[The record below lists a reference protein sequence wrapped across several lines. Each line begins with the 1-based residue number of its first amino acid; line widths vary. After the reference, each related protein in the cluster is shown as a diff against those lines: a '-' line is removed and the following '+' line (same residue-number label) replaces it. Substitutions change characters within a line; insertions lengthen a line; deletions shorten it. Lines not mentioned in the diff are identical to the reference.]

1 MAKNIQRPFTMLRE
15 PAPRQHTLEMV
26 ILEDLV
32 PTDHLLRK
40 IDKYI
45 DFEFIR
51 DAVRHL
57 YCDNNGRP
65 AVDPVLL
72 FKMLFIGYLFGV
84 RSERQLVREVQVNVA
99 YRWFLGLSLTDK
111 IIDASTFSQQRRRRF
126 LATDIEQQIFDE
138 IVRQAIEH
146 QLVGGDVL
154 YIDSTHMK
162 ANANKKKFEIHTVT
176 QTPTDYL
183 TALESAIDE
192 DRIAHGK
199 APLKTKT
206 ADAEP
211 KEREVKVS
219 TTDPESGYLTRE
231 GKPQGFYYL
240 DHRTVDGKYNIITDT
255 HVTPGNVHDSK
266 PYLAR
271 LDRQLTAFNIYPE
284 SVGLDA
290 GYKTA
295 GICKGLEE
303 RGIEGVIG
311 YRRPNKKDGYFA
323 KRRFAFDN
331 DTNHYTCPAGQ
342 LIPYNTTNRLGYRE
356 YHSDSQQCRACPFL
370 DQCTRS
376 RNQTKVITR
385 HVWQDSVDRTDARR
399 LTAKSKRIYQRR
411 KETVERSFADAKQ
424 LHGHRYA
431 RYRGLRRV
439 SGQCLLA
446 AACQNMKKIALL
458 LARFCNPLRVLRLI
472 KALWELIGLVSEKN
486 GRIGNQS
493 SEIRLMCSLG

>member
-1 MAKNIQRPFTMLRE
+1 MLKE
-15 PAPRQHTLEMV
+15 PTPRQHTLEMV

-32 PTDHLLRK
+32 PKDHLLRK

-45 DFEFIR
+45 SFEFIR
-51 DAVRHL
+51 DKVRHL

-111 IIDASTFSQQRRRRF
+111 VIDASTFSQQRRRRF

-138 IVRQAIEH
+138 IVRQAITH
-146 QLVGGDVL
+146 ALIGGDVL
-154 YIDSTHMK
+154 YTDSTHMK
-162 ANANKKKFEIHTVT
+162 ANANKKKFDIHPVT

-183 TALESAIDE
+183 NALEVAIDE
-192 DRIAHGK
+192 DRMDNGK
-199 APLKTKT
+199 APLKAQTS
-206 ADAEP
+206 EL
-211 KEREVKVS
+211 KERDIKVS
-219 TTDPESGYLTRE
+219 TTDPDSGYLTRE

-240 DHRTVDGKYNIITDT
+240 DHRTVDGKHNIITDT
-255 HVTPGNVHDSK
+255 FVTPGNVHDSK
-266 PYLAR
+266 PYLSR
-271 LDRQLTAFNIYPE
+271 LDRQLTAFNLYPE
-284 SVGLDA
+284 YVGLDA

-295 GICKGLEE
+295 GICKGLED

-311 YRRPNKKDGYFA
+311 YRRPNKKQGYFA
-323 KRRFAFDN
+323 KRQFIFDTDSN
-331 DTNHYTCPAGQ
+331 QYTCPAGQ

-356 YHSDSQQCRACPFL
+356 YHSDSTQCCECPFL

-376 RNQTKVITR
+376 RNRIKVITR
-385 HVWQDSVDRTDARR
+385 HVWQDSVERTDARR
-399 LTAKSKRIYQRR
+399 LTAKGKRIYQRR

-458 LARFCNPLRVLRLI
+458 LARFLRLWSDRSLFRWVWT
-472 KALWELIGLVSEKN
+472 APYGGYEQNERN
-486 GRIGNQS
+486 GENQMS
-493 SEIRLMCSLG
+493 SHMTLCTT

>member
-1 MAKNIQRPFTMLRE
+1 MLKE
-15 PAPRQHTLEMV
+15 PTPRQHALEMV

-32 PTDHLLRK
+32 PNDHLLRK
-40 IDKYI
+40 IDNYI

-51 DAVRHL
+51 DKVRHL

-126 LATDIEQQIFDE
+126 LESDIEQQIFDG
-138 IVRQAIEH
+138 IVRQAIK
-146 QLVGGDVL
+146 QNLIGGDVL
-154 YIDSTHMK
+154 YTDSTHMK

-176 QTPTDYL
+176 DTPVEYL
-183 TALESAIDE
+183 AALEQAINE

-199 APLKTKT
+199 APLKEKA
-206 ADAEP
+206 ADSEP
-211 KEREVKVS
+211 KEREIKVS
-219 TTDPESGYLTRE
+219 TTDPDSGYLTRE

-240 DHRTVDGKYNIITDT
+240 DHRTVDAKHNIITDT

-295 GICKGLEE
+295 GICKGLED
-303 RGIEGVIG
+303 RHIEGVIG
-311 YRRPNKKDGYFA
+311 YRRPNKKEGYFA
-323 KRRFAFDN
+323 KRQFVFDAQN
-331 DTNHYTCPAGQ
+331 NQYSCPAGQ

-356 YHSDSQQCRACPFL
+356 YHSDSQQCRECPFL

-376 RNQTKVITR
+376 RNHTKVITR
-385 HVWQDSVDRTDARR
+385 HVWQDSVERTDARR
-399 LTAKSKRIYQRR
+399 LTVKGKRIYQRR

-458 LARFCNPLRVLRLI
+458 MARLFTSQQVLTLTT
-472 KALWELIGLVSEKN
+472 ALWFVMVRFFQGNWLIDRNHSK
-486 GRIGNQS
+486 S
-493 SEIRLMCSLG
+493 SSILPAC

>member
-1 MAKNIQRPFTMLRE
+1 MAAHFFAMTAMLKE
-15 PAPRQHTLEMV
+15 PTPRQHTLEIV

-32 PTDHLLRK
+32 PADHLLRK
-40 IDKYI
+40 IDKHI

-51 DAVRHL
+51 DKVRHL

-99 YRWFLGLSLTDK
+99 YRWFLELSLTDK

-138 IVRQAIEH
+138 IVRQAIKH
-146 QLVGGDVL
+146 GLVGGDVL
-154 YIDSTHMK
+154 YTDSTHMK

-183 TALESAIDE
+183 TALEVAIDE
-192 DRIAHGK
+192 DRIANGK
-199 APLKTKT
+199 APLKEKTIDTETKT
-206 ADAEP
+206 RDI
-211 KEREVKVS
+211 KVS
-219 TTDPESGYLTRE
+219 TTDPDSGYLTRE

-240 DHRTVDGKYNIITDT
+240 DHRTTDAKHNIITDT

-284 SVGLDA
+284 AVGLDA

-295 GICKGLEE
+295 AICKGLED
-303 RGIEGVIG
+303 RNIEAVIG
-311 YRRPNKKDGYFA
+311 YRRPNKKEGYFA
-323 KRRFAFDN
+323 KRLFVFDADN
-331 DTNHYTCPAGQ
+331 NHYTCPAGQ

-356 YHSDSQQCRACPFL
+356 YHSDSEQCKNCPFL

-376 RNQTKVITR
+376 RNRTKVITR
-385 HVWQDSVDRTDARR
+385 HIWQDSVERTDARR
-399 LTAKSKRIYQRR
+399 LTAKGKRIYQRR

-458 LARFCNPLRVLRLI
+458 LARFFNPVMALGLI
-472 KALWELIGLVSEKN
+472 QTLWVLIGLLGEKN
-486 GRIGNQS
+486 QRADNRFIQAALFHDVS
-493 SEIRLMCSLG
+493 

>member
-1 MAKNIQRPFTMLRE
+1 LFNSKNNTVIFAMLKE
-15 PAPRQHTLEMV
+15 PTPRQHTLEMV

-32 PTDHLLRK
+32 PADHLLRK
-40 IDKYI
+40 LDKYI

-51 DAVRHL
+51 DKVRHL

-126 LATDIEQQIFDE
+126 LETDIEQQIFDE
-138 IVRQAIEH
+138 IVHQAIKH
-146 QLVGGDVL
+146 GLVGGDVL
-154 YIDSTHMK
+154 YTDSTHMK

-183 TALESAIDE
+183 AALEIAIDG

-199 APLKTKT
+199 APLKTQT
-206 ADAEP
+206 PEI
-211 KEREVKVS
+211 KERDIKVS
-219 TTDPESGYLTRE
+219 TTDPDSGYLTRE

-240 DHRTVDGKYNIITDT
+240 DHRTVDGKHNIITDT

-266 PYLAR
+266 PYLSR
-271 LDRQLTAFNIYPE
+271 LDRQLTAFNLYPE
-284 SVGLDA
+284 HVGLDA

-323 KRRFAFDN
+323 KRQFVYDADQN
-331 DTNHYTCPAGQ
+331 NYICPAGQ

-376 RNQTKVITR
+376 RNQSKVITR
-385 HVWQDSVDRTDARR
+385 HVWQDSVERTDARR
-399 LTAKSKRIYQRR
+399 LTTKGKKIYQRR

-458 LARFCNPLRVLRLI
+458 LARFFNPLRALRLI
-472 KALWELIGLVSEKN
+472 RTLWVLIGCFIEKD
-486 GRIGNQS
+486 GLIGNRCLT
-493 SEIRLMCSLG
+493 INRLWSIS

>member
-1 MAKNIQRPFTMLRE
+1 MLKE
-15 PAPRQHTLEMV
+15 PTPRQHTLEMV

-32 PTDHLLRK
+32 PSDHLLRK

-45 DFEFIR
+45 NFEFIR

-126 LATDIEQQIFDE
+126 LAADIEQQIFDE
-138 IVRQAIEH
+138 IVRQAIT
-146 QLVGGDVL
+146 QGLVGGDVL
-154 YIDSTHMK
+154 YTDSTHMK

-183 TALESAIDE
+183 TALETAIDE

-199 APLKTKT
+199 APLKIKT
-206 ADAEP
+206 EDTES
-211 KEREVKVS
+211 KEREIKVS
-219 TTDPESGYLTRE
+219 TTDPDSGYLTRE

-240 DHRTVDGKYNIITDT
+240 DHRTVDGQYNIITDT
-255 HVTPGNVHDSK
+255 YVTPGNVHDSK

-271 LDRQLTAFNIYPE
+271 LDRQLTAFNIYPHA
-284 SVGLDA
+284 VGLDA

-311 YRRPNKKDGYFA
+311 YRRPNKKEGYFA
-323 KRRFAFDN
+323 KRQFVFDADN
-331 DTNHYTCPAGQ
+331 NTYRCPAGQ
-342 LIPYNTTNRLGYRE
+342 VIPYNTTNRLGYRE
-356 YHSDSQQCRACPFL
+356 YHSDSRQCRYCPFL

-376 RNQTKVITR
+376 RNRIKVITR
-385 HVWQDSVDRTDARR
+385 HVWQDSVERTDARR
-399 LTAKSKRIYQRR
+399 LTAKGKRIYQRR

-446 AACQNMKKIALL
+446 AACQNMKKIGLL
-458 LARFCNPLRVLRLI
+458 LARFCNLLVTLSLIQTLRTLI
-472 KALWELIGLVSEKN
+472 ECFIEKN
-486 GRIGNQS
+486 GPIGNQS
-493 SEIRLMCSLG
+493 ANIRQMSCVS

>member
-1 MAKNIQRPFTMLRE
+1 MAAHFLVMTAMLKE

-32 PTDHLLRK
+32 PADHLLRK

-45 DFEFIR
+45 NFEFIR
-51 DAVRHL
+51 DQVRHL

-138 IVRQAIEH
+138 IVRQAIGH
-146 QLVGGDVL
+146 GLVGGDVL
-154 YIDSTHMK
+154 YTDSTHMK

-183 TALESAIDE
+183 TALEVAIDE
-192 DRIAHGK
+192 DRIANGK
-199 APLKTKT
+199 APLKEKAGDT
-206 ADAEP
+206 EP
-211 KEREVKVS
+211 KTRDIKVS
-219 TTDPESGYLTRE
+219 TTDPDSGYLTRE

-271 LDRQLTAFNIYPE
+271 LDRQLTAFNIYPYT
-284 SVGLDA
+284 VGLDT

-295 GICKGLEE
+295 GICKGLED
-303 RGIEGVIG
+303 RNIEGVIG
-311 YRRPNKKDGYFA
+311 YRRPNKAEGLFA
-323 KRRFAFDN
+323 KRKFVFDA
-331 DTNHYTCPAGQ
+331 DQNHYVCPAGQ
-342 LIPYNTTNRLGYRE
+342 LISYNTTNRLGYRE
-356 YHSDSQQCRACPFL
+356 YRSDSEQCKRCPFL

-376 RNQTKVITR
+376 RNHTKVITR
-385 HVWQDSVDRTDARR
+385 HVWQDSVERTDARR
-399 LTAKSKRIYQRR
+399 LTEQGKRIYQRR

-458 LARFCNPLRVLRLI
+458 LARFYNPLVVLGLI
-472 KALWELIGLVSEKN
+472 QALWILISRFIEKN
-486 GRIGNQS
+486 ERIGNQS
-493 SEIRLMCSLG
+493 PEMRLMHSAS

>member
-1 MAKNIQRPFTMLRE
+1 MLKE
-15 PAPRQHTLEMV
+15 PTPRQHTLEMV

-32 PTDHLLRK
+32 PADHLLRK
-40 IDKYI
+40 IDTYI

-65 AVDPVLL
+65 AADPVLL

-99 YRWFLGLSLTDK
+99 YRWFLGLSLTDN

-126 LATDIEQQIFDE
+126 LATNIEQQIFDA
-138 IVRQAIEH
+138 IVRQAITH
-146 QLVGGDVL
+146 GLVGGDVL
-154 YIDSTHMK
+154 YTDSTHMK

-183 TALESAIDE
+183 TTLEVAIDE

-199 APLKTKT
+199 APLKTK
-206 ADAEP
+206 AEEAEP
-211 KEREVKVS
+211 KERAIKVS
-219 TTDPESGYLTRE
+219 TTDSDSGYLTRE

-284 SVGLDA
+284 AVGLDA

-323 KRRFAFDN
+323 KRQFVFDADN
-331 DTNHYTCPAGQ
+331 NHYTCPAGQ

-356 YHSDSQQCRACPFL
+356 YHSDSQQCRECPFL

-376 RNQTKVITR
+376 RNRTKVITR
-385 HVWQDSVDRTDARR
+385 HVWQDSVERTDARR
-399 LTAKSKRIYQRR
+399 LTAKGKRIYQRR

-458 LARFCNPLRVLRLI
+458 LARFYNPLTVLRLI
-472 KALWELIGLVSEKN
+472 QTLWVLVSGFIEKN
-486 GRIGNQS
+486 GQIENQY
-493 SEIRLMCSLG
+493 SEAGLMHCAH

>member
-1 MAKNIQRPFTMLRE
+1 MLKNPS
-15 PAPRQHTLEMV
+15 PRQHTLEMV

-32 PTDHLLRK
+32 PADHLLRK

-51 DAVRHL
+51 DQVRHL

-84 RSERQLVREVQVNVA
+84 RSERQLVRDVQVNVA

-138 IVRQAIEH
+138 IVRQAIGH
-146 QLVGGDVL
+146 GLVGGDVL
-154 YIDSTHMK
+154 YTDSTHIK

-183 TALESAIDE
+183 SALEVAIDE

-199 APLKTKT
+199 APLKEKVTE
-206 ADAEP
+206 AEA
-211 KEREVKVS
+211 KEREIKVS
-219 TTDPESGYLTRE
+219 TTDPDSGYLTRE

-240 DHRTVDGKYNIITDT
+240 DHRTVDGKHNIITDT

-266 PYLAR
+266 PYLSR
-271 LDRQLTAFNIYPE
+271 LDRQLTAFNIYPDA
-284 SVGLDA
+284 VGLDA

-295 GICKGLEE
+295 GICKGLED
-303 RGIEGVIG
+303 RNIEGVIG

-323 KRRFAFDN
+323 KRQFVFDADN
-331 DTNHYTCPAGQ
+331 NHYTCPAGQ

-356 YHSDSQQCRACPFL
+356 YHSDSEQCKNCPFL

-376 RNQTKVITR
+376 RNRVKVITR
-385 HVWQDSVDRTDARR
+385 HVWQDSVERTDARR
-399 LTAKSKRIYQRR
+399 LTTKGKRIYQRR

-446 AACQNMKKIALL
+446 AASQNMKKIALL
-458 LARFCNPLRVLRLI
+458 LARFRNPFAVLMLI
-472 KALWELIGLVSEKN
+472 RALWMLIGGFIEKN
-486 GRIGNQS
+486 ARIDD
-493 SEIRLMCSLG
+493 RSLETDLLNVVN

>member
-1 MAKNIQRPFTMLRE
+1 MAAHFLVMTTMLKE

-32 PTDHLLRK
+32 PADHLLRK

-45 DFEFIR
+45 NFEFIR
-51 DAVRHL
+51 DQVRHL

-138 IVRQAIEH
+138 IVRQAIGH
-146 QLVGGDVL
+146 GLVGSDVL
-154 YIDSTHMK
+154 YTDSTHMK

-183 TALESAIDE
+183 TALEVAIDE
-192 DRIAHGK
+192 DRIANGK
-199 APLKTKT
+199 APLKEKAGDT
-206 ADAEP
+206 EP
-211 KEREVKVS
+211 KTRDIKVS
-219 TTDPESGYLTRE
+219 TTDPDSGYLTRE

-271 LDRQLTAFNIYPE
+271 LDRQLTAFNIYPYT
-284 SVGLDA
+284 VGLDA

-295 GICKGLEE
+295 GICKGLED
-303 RGIEGVIG
+303 RNIEGVIG
-311 YRRPNKKDGYFA
+311 YRRPNKAEGLFA
-323 KRRFAFDN
+323 KRKFVFDA
-331 DTNHYTCPAGQ
+331 DQNHYTCPAGQ
-342 LIPYNTTNRLGYRE
+342 LISYNTTNRLGYRE
-356 YHSDSQQCRACPFL
+356 YRSDSEQCKRCPFL

-376 RNQTKVITR
+376 RNHTKVITR
-385 HVWQDSVDRTDARR
+385 HVWQDSVERTDARR
-399 LTAKSKRIYQRR
+399 LTEQGKRIYQRR

-458 LARFCNPLRVLRLI
+458 LARFYNPLVVLGLI
-472 KALWELIGLVSEKN
+472 QALWILISRFIEKN
-486 GRIGNQS
+486 ERIGNQS
-493 SEIRLMCSLG
+493 PEMRLMHSAS

>member
-1 MAKNIQRPFTMLRE
+1 MAKTKLATFAMLKI
-15 PAPRQHTLEMV
+15 PSPRQHTLEMV
-26 ILEDLV
+26 ILDDLV
-32 PTDHLLRK
+32 PVDHLLRK
-40 IDKYI
+40 VDNSI

-51 DAVRHL
+51 DKVRHL

-99 YRWFLGLSLTDK
+99 YRWFLGLSLTDS

-126 LATDIEQQIFDE
+126 LETDIEQQIFDE
-138 IVRQAIEH
+138 IVRQAIKH
-146 QLVGGDVL
+146 GLVGGDVL
-154 YIDSTHMK
+154 YTDSTHIK
-162 ANANKKKFEIHTVT
+162 ANANKKKFEIQMVT
-176 QTPTDYL
+176 DTPADYL
-183 TALESAIDE
+183 AALEVAVNE
-192 DRIAHGK
+192 DRIANGK
-199 APLKTKT
+199 APLKEKMIGSAVT
-206 ADAEP
+206 
-211 KEREVKVS
+211 EREIKVS
-219 TTDPESGYLTRE
+219 TTDPDSGYLTRE

-240 DHRTVDGKYNIITDT
+240 DHRTVDGKHNIITDT

-271 LDRQLTAFNIYPE
+271 LDRQLTTFNIYPE

-295 GICKGLEE
+295 AICKGLED
-303 RGIEGVIG
+303 RDIEGVVG
-311 YRRPNKKDGYFA
+311 YRRPNKKEGYFA
-323 KRRFAFDN
+323 KRQFIYDADH
-331 DTNHYTCPAGQ
+331 NHYTCPAGQ

-356 YHSDSQQCRACPFL
+356 YHSDSQQCRECPFL

-376 RNQTKVITR
+376 RNRIKVVTR
-385 HVWQDSVDRTDARR
+385 HVWQDSVERTDARR
-399 LTAKSKRIYQRR
+399 LTAKGKRIYQRR

-458 LARFCNPLRVLRLI
+458 LARFCHPLRVLMLI
-472 KALWELIGLVSEKN
+472 QTLWVLTSGFIEKN
-486 GRIGNQS
+486 ARVDNRFTQTMLIHEVS
-493 SEIRLMCSLG
+493 

>member
-1 MAKNIQRPFTMLRE
+1 MATHCFVMTAMLKD
-15 PAPRQHTLEMV
+15 PTPRQHTLEMV

-32 PTDHLLRK
+32 PADHLLRK

-45 DFEFIR
+45 NFHFIR
-51 DAVRHL
+51 DKVRHL

-111 IIDASTFSQQRRRRF
+111 VIDASTFSQQRRRRF
-126 LATDIEQQIFDE
+126 LETQIEQQIFDE
-138 IVRQAIEH
+138 IVRQAIHH

-154 YIDSTHMK
+154 YTDSTHIK
-162 ANANKKKFEIHTVT
+162 ANAKKKKFEIHTVT
-176 QTPTDYL
+176 QMPADYL
-183 TALESAIDE
+183 NELEVAINE

-199 APLKTKT
+199 LPLKENA
-206 ADAEP
+206 ADVKP
-211 KEREVKVS
+211 KERTIKVS

-240 DHRTVDGKYNIITDT
+240 DHRTVDSKYNIITDT
-255 HVTPGNVHDSK
+255 YVTPGNVHDSK

-271 LDRQLTAFNIYPE
+271 LDRQLSAFNIYPDA
-284 SVGLDA
+284 VGLDA

-295 GICKGLEE
+295 GICKGLED
-303 RGIEGVIG
+303 RNIEGVIG
-311 YRRPNKKDGYFA
+311 YRRPNKAEGLFA
-323 KRRFAFDN
+323 RRQFVFDAN
-331 DTNHYTCPAGQ
+331 NNHYTCPAGQ

-356 YHSDSQQCRACPFL
+356 YHSDSEQCKHCPFL

-376 RNQTKVITR
+376 RNRTKVITR
-385 HVWQDSVDRTDARR
+385 HLWQDSVERTDARR
-399 LTAKSKRIYQRR
+399 LTVKGKRIYQRR

-458 LARFCNPLRVLRLI
+458 LARFFNPLQWAIIIQILIVVISRRVMRLLPQHQR
-472 KALWELIGLVSEKN
+472 ADLVIPAS
-486 GRIGNQS
+486 
-493 SEIRLMCSLG
+493 

>member
-1 MAKNIQRPFTMLRE
+1 MLKE
-15 PAPRQHTLEMV
+15 PTPRQHTLEMV

-32 PTDHLLRK
+32 PADHLLRK
-40 IDKYI
+40 IDQYI
-45 DFEFIR
+45 SFEFIR
-51 DAVRHL
+51 DKVRNL

-138 IVRQAIEH
+138 IVRQAIQHE
-146 QLVGGDVL
+146 LVGGDVL
-154 YIDSTHMK
+154 YTDSTHMK

-183 TALESAIDE
+183 NALEVAIDE
-192 DRIAHGK
+192 DRLAHGK
-199 APLKTKT
+199 APLKTKV

-211 KEREVKVS
+211 AEREIKVS
-219 TTDPESGYLTRE
+219 TTDPDSGYLTRE

-240 DHRTVDGKYNIITDT
+240 DHRTVDGKHNIITDT
-255 HVTPGNVHDSK
+255 YLTPGNVHDSK
-266 PYLAR
+266 PYLSR
-271 LDRQLTAFNIYPE
+271 LDRQLTAFNLYPE
-284 SVGLDA
+284 YVGLDA

-295 GICKGLEE
+295 GICKGLED

-311 YRRPNKKDGYFA
+311 YRRPNKKQGYFA
-323 KRRFAFDN
+323 KRQFVFDSDN
-331 DTNHYTCPAGQ
+331 NQYTCPAGQ

-356 YHSDSQQCRACPFL
+356 YHSDSTQCGECPFL
-370 DQCTRS
+370 NQCTRS
-376 RNQTKVITR
+376 RNQIKVVTR
-385 HVWQDSVDRTDARR
+385 HVWQDSVERTDARR
-399 LTAKSKRIYQRR
+399 LTAKGKRIYERR

-424 LHGHRYA
+424 LHCHRYA

-458 LARFCNPLRVLRLI
+458 LARFLRLWGDRSLF
-472 KALWELIGLVSEKN
+472 KWVWLALCGEYEKN
-486 GRIGNQS
+486 RSQPENQMNNRMALHS
-493 SEIRLMCSLG
+493 A

>member
-1 MAKNIQRPFTMLRE
+1 MLKE
-15 PAPRQHTLEMV
+15 PTPRQHRLEMV

-32 PTDHLLRK
+32 PSDHLLRK
-40 IDKYI
+40 IDRFI
-45 DFEFIR
+45 NFEFIR
-51 DAVRHL
+51 DKVRHL

-126 LATDIEQQIFDE
+126 LATDIEQHIFDE
-138 IVRQAIEH
+138 IVHQAIQH
-146 QLVGGDVL
+146 DLVGGDVL
-154 YIDSTHMK
+154 YTDSTHMK
-162 ANANKKKFEIHTVT
+162 ANANKKKFDIHTVT

-183 TALESAIDE
+183 TALEVAIDE

-199 APLKTKT
+199 APLKSKMS
-206 ADAEP
+206 DAEP
-211 KEREVKVS
+211 KEREIKVS
-219 TTDPESGYLTRE
+219 TTDPDSGYLTRE

-266 PYLAR
+266 PYLSR
-271 LDRQLTAFNIYPE
+271 LDRQLTAFNLYPE
-284 SVGLDA
+284 YVGLDA

-295 GICKGLEE
+295 GICRGLEE

-311 YRRPNKKDGYFA
+311 YRRPNKKEGYFA
-323 KRRFAFDN
+323 KRKFVFDADN
-331 DTNHYTCPAGQ
+331 NQYTCPAGQ

-356 YHSDSQQCRACPFL
+356 YHSDSKQCGECPFL

-376 RNQTKVITR
+376 RNRIKVVTR
-385 HVWQDSVDRTDARR
+385 HVWQDSVERTDARR
-399 LTAKSKRIYQRR
+399 LAPKGKRIYGRR

-458 LARFCNPLRVLRLI
+458 LARFLHLWSDKSLLKYVWRVLC
-472 KALWELIGLVSEKN
+472 GGCEKN
-486 GRIGNQS
+486 RSHGENS
-493 SEIRLMCSLG
+493 MNKYMMLCLA

>member
-1 MAKNIQRPFTMLRE
+1 MACYFSVKTAMLKE
-15 PAPRQHTLEMV
+15 PTPRQHTLEMV

-32 PTDHLLRK
+32 PADHLLRK

-51 DAVRHL
+51 DKVRHL

-138 IVRQAIEH
+138 IVRQAIRH
-146 QLVGGDVL
+146 GLVGGDVL
-154 YIDSTHMK
+154 YTDSTHIK
-162 ANANKKKFEIHTVT
+162 ANANKKKFETHTVT

-183 TALESAIDE
+183 SALEVAIDE

-199 APLKTKT
+199 APLKIKT
-206 ADAEP
+206 EDTGP
-211 KEREVKVS
+211 KAREIKVS
-219 TTDPESGYLTRE
+219 TTDPDSGYLTRE

-240 DHRTVDGKYNIITDT
+240 DHRTVDGKHNIITDT

-266 PYLAR
+266 PYLSR
-271 LDRQLTAFNIYPE
+271 LDRQLTAFNIFPE

-311 YRRPNKKDGYFA
+311 YRRPNKAEGLFA
-323 KRRFAFDN
+323 KRKFVFDA
-331 DTNHYTCPAGQ
+331 DRNHYTCPAGQ

-356 YHSDSQQCRACPFL
+356 YHSDSEQCKNCPFL

-376 RNQTKVITR
+376 RNHVKVITR
-385 HVWQDSVDRTDARR
+385 HVWQDSVERTDARR
-399 LTAKSKRIYQRR
+399 LTTKGKRIYQRR

-458 LARFCNPLRVLRLI
+458 LARFFNPLRVLMLI
-472 KALWELIGLVSEKN
+472 QMLWALFCAFSGKN
-486 GRIGNQS
+486 GGAGNQCQ
-493 SEIRLMCSLG
+493 ELNAIR

>member
-1 MAKNIQRPFTMLRE
+1 MAKNIQRPFVMLRE
-15 PAPRQHTLEMV
+15 PTPRQHTLEMV

-32 PTDHLLRK
+32 PADHLLRK
-40 IDKYI
+40 IDQYI

-138 IVRQAIEH
+138 IVRQAIGH
-146 QLVGGDVL
+146 GLVGGDVL
-154 YIDSTHMK
+154 YTDSTHMK

-176 QTPTDYL
+176 QTPSDYL
-183 TALESAIDE
+183 NALETAIDE
-192 DRIAHGK
+192 DRITHGK
-199 APLKTKT
+199 APLKTKVN
-206 ADAEP
+206 DAEP
-211 KEREVKVS
+211 QEREIKVS
-219 TTDPESGYLTRE
+219 TTDPDSGYLTRE

-255 HVTPGNVHDSK
+255 FVTPGNVHDSK
-266 PYLAR
+266 PYLSR

-284 SVGLDA
+284 YVGLDA

-295 GICKGLEE
+295 GICKGLED
-303 RGIEGVIG
+303 RNIEGVIG

-323 KRRFAFDN
+323 KRLFVFDVDN
-331 DTNHYTCPAGQ
+331 NHYTCPAGQ
-342 LIPYNTTNRLGYRE
+342 IIPYNTTNRVGYRE
-356 YHSDSQQCRACPFL
+356 YHSDSEQCKTCPFL

-376 RNQTKVITR
+376 RNRTKVITR
-385 HVWQDSVDRTDARR
+385 HVWQDSVERTDARR
-399 LTAKSKRIYQRR
+399 LTAKGKRIYQRR

-458 LARFCNPLRVLRLI
+458 LARFCHPLAALILIRTLWVWMRDFIAKNKPLENQIPEMALLRCT
-472 KALWELIGLVSEKN
+472 S
-486 GRIGNQS
+486 
-493 SEIRLMCSLG
+493 

>member
-1 MAKNIQRPFTMLRE
+1 MMMTAMLKE
-15 PAPRQHTLEMV
+15 PTPRQHTLEMV

-51 DAVRHL
+51 DKVRHL
-57 YCDNNGRP
+57 YCENNGRP

-99 YRWFLGLSLTDK
+99 YRWFLGLSLTDN

-138 IVRQAIEH
+138 IVRQAIGH
-146 QLVGGDVL
+146 GLVGGDVL
-154 YIDSTHMK
+154 YTDSTHIK
-162 ANANKKKFEIHTVT
+162 ANANKKKFEIHRVT

-183 TALESAIDE
+183 TALEVAIDE

-199 APLKTKT
+199 APLKTNVEDT
-206 ADAEP
+206 EV
-211 KEREVKVS
+211 KEREIKVS
-219 TTDPESGYLTRE
+219 TTDPDSGYLTRE

-240 DHRTVDGKYNIITDT
+240 DHRTVDGKHNIITDT

-266 PYLAR
+266 PYLSR

-284 SVGLDA
+284 YVGLDA

-295 GICKGLEE
+295 GICKGLEA

-323 KRRFAFDN
+323 KRHFIYAADS
-331 DTNHYTCPAGQ
+331 NHYTCPAGQ
-342 LIPYNTTNRLGYRE
+342 VIPYNTTNRLGYRE
-356 YHSDSQQCRACPFL
+356 YHSDSGQCKNCPFL

-376 RNQTKVITR
+376 RNCTKVITR
-385 HVWQDSVDRTDARR
+385 HVWQDSVERTDARR
-399 LTAKSKRIYQRR
+399 LTAQGKRIYQRR

-431 RYRGLRRV
+431 RYRGLRCV

-458 LARFCNPLRVLRLI
+458 LARFFNPLAVLMLI
-472 KALWELIGLVSEKN
+472 QTRWGLIDDFLENNQQLGHHPSGIALIHGA
-486 GRIGNQS
+486 R
-493 SEIRLMCSLG
+493 

>member
-1 MAKNIQRPFTMLRE
+1 MAAHFLVMTAMLKE

-32 PTDHLLRK
+32 PADHLLRK

-45 DFEFIR
+45 NFEFIR
-51 DAVRHL
+51 DQVRHL

-138 IVRQAIEH
+138 IVRQAIGH
-146 QLVGGDVL
+146 GLVGGDVL
-154 YIDSTHMK
+154 YTDSTHMK

-183 TALESAIDE
+183 TALEVAIDE
-192 DRIAHGK
+192 DRIANGK
-199 APLKTKT
+199 APLKEKAGDT
-206 ADAEP
+206 EP
-211 KEREVKVS
+211 KTRDIKVS
-219 TTDPESGYLTRE
+219 TTDPDSGYLTRE

-271 LDRQLTAFNIYPE
+271 LDRQLTAFNIYPYT
-284 SVGLDA
+284 VGLDT

-295 GICKGLEE
+295 GICKGLED
-303 RGIEGVIG
+303 RNIEGVIG
-311 YRRPNKKDGYFA
+311 YRRPNKAEGLFA
-323 KRRFAFDN
+323 KRKFVFDA
-331 DTNHYTCPAGQ
+331 DQNHYVCPAGQ
-342 LIPYNTTNRLGYRE
+342 LISYNTTNRLGYRE
-356 YHSDSQQCRACPFL
+356 YRSDSEQCKRCPFL

-376 RNQTKVITR
+376 RNHTKVITR
-385 HVWQDSVDRTDARR
+385 HVWQDSVERTDARR
-399 LTAKSKRIYQRR
+399 LTEQGKRIYQRR

-458 LARFCNPLRVLRLI
+458 LARFYNPLVVLGLI
-472 KALWELIGLVSEKN
+472 QALWILLSRFIEKN
-486 GRIGNQS
+486 ERIGNQS
-493 SEIRLMCSLG
+493 PEMRLMHSAS

>member
-1 MAKNIQRPFTMLRE
+1 MLKNPS
-15 PAPRQHTLEMV
+15 PRQHTLEMV

-32 PTDHLLRK
+32 PVDHLLRK

-51 DAVRHL
+51 DKVRHL

-65 AVDPVLL
+65 AADPVLL

-138 IVRQAIEH
+138 IVHQAIQH
-146 QLVGGDVL
+146 GLVGGDVL
-154 YIDSTHMK
+154 YTDSTHMK

-183 TALESAIDE
+183 SALIVAIDA
-192 DRIAHGK
+192 DRSEHGK
-199 APLKTKT
+199 APLKEKA

-211 KEREVKVS
+211 AERDIKVS
-219 TTDPESGYLTRE
+219 TTDPDSGYLTRE

-240 DHRTVDGKYNIITDT
+240 DHRTVDGKHNIITDT
-255 HVTPGNVHDSK
+255 FVTPGNVHDSK
-266 PYLAR
+266 PYLSR
-271 LDRQLTAFNIYPE
+271 LDRQLTAFNLYPE
-284 SVGLDA
+284 YVGLDA

-295 GICKGLEE
+295 GICKGLED
-303 RGIEGVIG
+303 RNIEGVIG

-323 KRRFAFDN
+323 KRQFVYDENSKSYR
-331 DTNHYTCPAGQ
+331 CPAGQ

-356 YHSDSQQCRACPFL
+356 YHSDSQQCRECPFL

-376 RNQTKVITR
+376 RNHTKVVTR
-385 HVWQDSVDRTDARR
+385 HVWQDSVERTDARR
-399 LTAKSKRIYQRR
+399 LTAKGKRIYQRR

-458 LARFCNPLRVLRLI
+458 LARFLRLLQPERAFQTLC
-472 KALWELIGLVSEKN
+472 ALIYRQMNKNVFVCQRFVS
-486 GRIGNQS
+486 I
-493 SEIRLMCSLG
+493 

>member
-1 MAKNIQRPFTMLRE
+1 MLKE

-32 PTDHLLRK
+32 PADHLLRK

-45 DFEFIR
+45 NFEFIR
-51 DAVRHL
+51 DQVRHL

-138 IVRQAIEH
+138 IVRQAIGH
-146 QLVGGDVL
+146 GLVGGDVL
-154 YIDSTHMK
+154 YTDSTHMK

-183 TALESAIDE
+183 TALEVAIDE
-192 DRIAHGK
+192 DRIANGK
-199 APLKTKT
+199 APLKEKAGDT
-206 ADAEP
+206 EP
-211 KEREVKVS
+211 KTRDIKVS
-219 TTDPESGYLTRE
+219 TTDPDSGYLTRE
-231 GKPQGFYYL
+231 GKPKGFYYL

-271 LDRQLTAFNIYPE
+271 LDRQLTAFNIYPYT
-284 SVGLDA
+284 VGLDA

-295 GICKGLEE
+295 GICKGLED
-303 RGIEGVIG
+303 RNIEGVIG
-311 YRRPNKKDGYFA
+311 YRRPNKAEGLFA
-323 KRRFAFDN
+323 RRKFVFDA
-331 DTNHYTCPAGQ
+331 DQNHYTCPAGQ
-342 LIPYNTTNRLGYRE
+342 LISYNTTNRLGYRE
-356 YHSDSQQCRACPFL
+356 YRSDSEQCKRCPFL

-376 RNQTKVITR
+376 RNHTKVITR
-385 HVWQDSVDRTDARR
+385 HVWQDSVERADARR
-399 LTAKSKRIYQRR
+399 LTEQGKRIYQRR

-458 LARFCNPLRVLRLI
+458 LARFYNPLVVLGLVQ
-472 KALWELIGLVSEKN
+472 ALWILISRFIEKN
-486 GRIGNQS
+486 ERIGNQS
-493 SEIRLMCSLG
+493 PEMRLMHSAS

>member
-1 MAKNIQRPFTMLRE
+1 MLKE
-15 PAPRQHTLEMV
+15 PTPRQHALEMV

-32 PTDHLLRK
+32 PNDHLLRK
-40 IDKYI
+40 IDNYI

-51 DAVRHL
+51 DKVRHL

-126 LATDIEQQIFDE
+126 LESDIEQQIFDG
-138 IVRQAIEH
+138 IVRQAIK
-146 QLVGGDVL
+146 QNLIGGDVL
-154 YIDSTHMK
+154 YTDSTHMK

-176 QTPTDYL
+176 DTPADYL
-183 TALESAIDE
+183 AALEQAINE

-199 APLKTKT
+199 APLKEK
-206 ADAEP
+206 AVDSEP
-211 KEREVKVS
+211 KEREIKVS
-219 TTDPESGYLTRE
+219 TTDPDSGYLTRE

-240 DHRTVDGKYNIITDT
+240 DHRTVDAKHNIITDT

-284 SVGLDA
+284 FVGLDA

-311 YRRPNKKDGYFA
+311 YRRPNKKEGYFA
-323 KRRFAFDN
+323 KRQFVFDVDN
-331 DTNHYTCPAGQ
+331 NHYTCPAGQ

-356 YHSDSQQCRACPFL
+356 YHSDSQQCRECPFL

-376 RNQTKVITR
+376 RNRMKVITR
-385 HVWQDSVDRTDARR
+385 HVWQDSVERTDARR
-399 LTAKSKRIYQRR
+399 LTAKGKRIYQRR

-458 LARFCNPLRVLRLI
+458 LARFFNPLWVSGLI
-472 KALWELIGLVSEKN
+472 QTLWMLMGCFIEKN
-486 GRIGNQS
+486 GLTGNRCPAIGRMGC
-493 SEIRLMCSLG
+493 IR

>member
-1 MAKNIQRPFTMLRE
+1 MTAMLKE

-32 PTDHLLRK
+32 PADHLLRK
-40 IDKYI
+40 IDKFI

-51 DAVRHL
+51 DKVRHL

-99 YRWFLGLSLTDK
+99 YRWFLGLSLTGK

-138 IVRQAIEH
+138 SVRQAIGH
-146 QLVGGDVL
+146 GLVGGDVL
-154 YIDSTHMK
+154 YTDSTHMK

-183 TALESAIDE
+183 TALEVAIDE
-192 DRIAHGK
+192 DRIANGK
-199 APLKTKT
+199 APLNEKAVDTELKTR
-206 ADAEP
+206 DI
-211 KEREVKVS
+211 KVS
-219 TTDPESGYLTRE
+219 TTDPDSGYLTRE

-240 DHRTVDGKYNIITDT
+240 DHRTTDAKHNIITDT

-271 LDRQLTAFNIYPE
+271 LDRQLTAFNIYPQA
-284 SVGLDA
+284 VGLDA

-295 GICKGLEE
+295 GICKGLED
-303 RGIEGVIG
+303 RNIEGVIG
-311 YRRPNKKDGYFA
+311 YRRPNKAEGLFA
-323 KRRFAFDN
+323 KRKFVFDA
-331 DTNHYTCPAGQ
+331 DQNHYTCPAGQ

-356 YHSDSQQCRACPFL
+356 YRSDSEQCKCCPFL
-370 DQCTRS
+370 EQCTRS
-376 RNQTKVITR
+376 RNHTKVITR
-385 HVWQDSVDRTDARR
+385 HVWQDSVERTDARR
-399 LTAKSKRIYQRR
+399 LTAQGKRIYERR

-458 LARFCNPLRVLRLI
+458 LARFCHPLATLKLI
-472 KALWELIGLVSEKN
+472 QTLWMLIVGFVEKN
-486 GRIGNQS
+486 KRISNHNPEMESVCCAG
-493 SEIRLMCSLG
+493 